1 MMRAD
6 WELIANWIKPNTRVL
21 DLGCGEG
28 ELLKY
33 LREVRNVSGLGL
45 EIDDDN
51 IARCVGNGVDVIQ
64 ADLEGRWHDYF
75 SAQSFDYVLM
85 TQTLQA
91 VRNPDR
97 VLDEMLRIA
106 KETIITFYNMGY
118 WKNRMQLF
126 RGRMPVTTVL
136 PAQWYQTE
144 NIHLCTI
151 SDFEAL
157 CDKKKIHCKERAGVN
172 HSYEISSATRLL
184 PNLMSE
190 VALYLL
196 THNR

>member
-1 MMRAD
+1 MRTD
-6 WELIANWIKPNTRVL
+6 WELISNWIEPNTRVL

-51 IARCVGNGVDVIQ
+51 IVRCIANGVDVIQ
-64 ADLEGRWHDYF
+64 ADLEGQWHDYF
-75 SAQSFDYVLM
+75 SDRSFDYVLM

-91 VRNPDR
+91 VRHPDI

-106 KETIITFYNMGY
+106 ERTIITFYNMGY
-118 WKNRMQLF
+118 WRNRIQLLS
-126 RGRMPVTTVL
+126 GRMPVTTVL
-136 PAQWYQTE
+136 PAQWYETE

-157 CDKKKIHCKERAGVN
+157 CDKKSICCKKRIGVN
-172 HSYEISSATRLL
+172 HLHKVSHGARLF

-196 THNR
+196 TLK

>member
-6 WELIANWIKPNTRVL
+6 WELISRWIGQGTRVL

-33 LREVRNVSGLGL
+33 LRTVRGVSGLGL
-45 EIDDDN
+45 EIDKDN
-51 IARCVGNGVDVIQ
+51 IVRCVANGVDVIQ
-64 ADLEGRWHDYF
+64 ADLEGEWHAYF
-75 SAQSFDYVLM
+75 ADQSFDYVLM

-91 VRNPDR
+91 MRHPNQI
-97 VLDEMLRIA
+97 LDEMLRIA

-118 WKNRMQLF
+118 WRNRLQLGG
-126 RGRMPVTTVL
+126 GRMPVTTVL
-136 PAQWYQTE
+136 PAQWYETE

-151 SDFEAL
+151 ADFEDL
-157 CDKKKIHCKERAGVN
+157 CAQKNIRCKERIGVN
-172 HSYEISSATRLL
+172 SRHRVSTATRAF

-196 THNR
+196 AAQ

>member
-6 WELIANWIKPNTRVL
+6 WELIANWIKPDTRVL
-21 DLGCGEG
+21 DLGCGQG

-51 IARCVGNGVDVIQ
+51 IAHCIENGVDVIQ
-64 ADLEGRWHDYF
+64 ADLEGQWHDYF

-91 VRNPDR
+91 VRHPDR

-126 RGRMPVTTVL
+126 HGHMPVTTVL
-136 PAQWYQTE
+136 PAQWYETE
-144 NIHLCTI
+144 NVHLCTL

-157 CDKKKIHCKERAGVN
+157 CDKKKIHCKARAGVN
-172 HSYEISSATRLL
+172 HSYEISLSTRLL

-196 THNR
+196 THDG

>member
-1 MMRAD
+1 MRAD
-6 WELIANWIKPNTRVL
+6 WELIANWIKPDTRVL
-21 DLGCGEG
+21 DLGCGKG

-33 LREVRNVSGLGL
+33 LHEVRNVSGLGL
-45 EIDDDN
+45 EIDDNN
-51 IARCVGNGVDVIQ
+51 IAHCIENGVDVIQ
-64 ADLEGRWHDYF
+64 ADLEGHWHDYF
-75 SAQSFDYVLM
+75 STQSFDYVLM

-91 VRNPDR
+91 VRHPDR

-126 RGRMPVTTVL
+126 HGNMPVTTVL
-136 PAQWYQTE
+136 SAQWYETE

-157 CDKKKIHCKERAGVN
+157 CTKKKIYCKARAGVN
-172 HSYEISSATRLL
+172 HLYEVSLGTRLL

-196 THNR
+196 AHDG